1 MLPTETDRLALTA
14 IYKSC
19 GMNDDYWIN
28 WASNKPLCE
37 WEDVKTT
44 ESGRVK
50 VLFLQEGLVGNLPQ
64 EIGYLTELE
73 TLCFYKNNLKGT
85 IPDTIG
91 NLRKL
96 VRLLLMDN
104 FSLSGRIPQEIGNLT
119 NLTEIDL
126 SENML
131 SGPIPHEIGNL
142 AKLTILDLS
151 QNKLTG
157 TIPPRISSLLKLE
170 KLNLRNNHLRG
181 RVPLSFGKLTKLKC
195 LLVRGNNIDYIER
208 QNGDFYNQL
217 VNRIFL
223 DFRKYSANVKTCLHG
238 TIVGKRGSYQ
248 LPAELIECH
257 VAPYLISP
265 PLCYIRD
272 RLEVWI
278 SWWTIRGKRGLLKLP
293 SNIIKNNVVPFLI
306 FPPEYYAEKG
316 HNII

>member
-50 VLFLQEGLVGNLPQ
+50 VLFFQEGLVGNLPQ

-104 FSLSGRIPQEIGNLT
+104 FSLSGRVPQEIGNLT

-170 KLNLRNNHLRG
+170 KLNLRNSIYND
-181 RVPLSFGKLTKLKC
+181 VVKLS
-195 LLVRGNNIDYIER
+195 E
-208 QNGDFYNQL
+208 QL
-217 VNRIFL
+217 IN
-223 DFRKYSANVKTCLHG
+223 
-238 TIVGKRGSYQ
+238 
-248 LPAELIECH
+248 
-257 VAPYLISP
+257 
-265 PLCYIRD
+265 
-272 RLEVWI
+272 
-278 SWWTIRGKRGLLKLP
+278 
-293 SNIIKNNVVPFLI
+293 
-306 FPPEYYAEKG
+306 
-316 HNII
+316 